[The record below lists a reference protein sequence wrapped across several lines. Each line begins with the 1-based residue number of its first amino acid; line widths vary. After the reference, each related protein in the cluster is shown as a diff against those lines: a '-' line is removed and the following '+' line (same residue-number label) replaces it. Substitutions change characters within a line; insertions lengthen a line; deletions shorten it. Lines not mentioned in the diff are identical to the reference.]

1 MLLNGSISASFT
13 EVHIIPNITYTLKPP
28 RDTAPGAREE
38 PRAAGADITAV
49 PGAVVPATGSVLLV
63 SKTGA

>member
-1 MLLNGSISASFT
+1 MVCSLPISLLVN
-13 EVHIIPNITYTLKPP
+13 IIQITTCTLNFP
-28 RDTAPGAREE
+28 RVTAPGAREE